1 MATRKK
7 GTIKPD
13 PDLQVTE
20 PIQPKPPA
28 NIVAMKLGSDHL
40 PHKPTI
46 HMLKRGPVVS
56 IVGLPKIEHPVFRI
70 TNDTKRSKTFKVC
83 YLPETDTLFTV
94 NIEAGQSV
102 KIGIIIKPEPDAPPK
117 D

>member
-1 MATRKK
+1 MAKK
-7 GTIKPD
+7 KRTTESGLDIHF
-13 PDLQVTE
+13 TE

-46 HMLKRGPVVS
+46 HMLKRGPVTS

-70 TNDTKRSKTFKVC
+70 TNGTKRAKTFKVC

-94 NIEAGQSV
+94 KLNAGQSV
-102 KIGIIIKPEPDAPPK
+102 KMGIIIKPEPDAPSK